1 MKVILHLLGYK
12 GYYAL
17 RHLLM
22 HSDFRELQIEI
33 GQDKQVDNDFS
44 KEIESLCSQYGIPA
58 AYRKQD
64 SEGLRGD
71 YHIAIGWRWMIR
83 GVEDDRL
90 IVFHDSILPRYRGF
104 NPLVTALINGDS
116 EIGVTALF
124 GGDTFDSGPIIDQYV
139 IEVDHPIK
147 IAQAIDRLSVGYA
160 ELLQQV
166 IGQLAQGLPLNAE
179 PQDETVSSYS
189 VWRDAEDYHIDW
201 SKGLEEICR
210 FVDAV
215 GEPYAGAL
223 SFVDDIPVRIL
234 DVSVQERARVENPG
248 YGKVIFKV
256 DDKPVVVC
264 GDGLL
269 RIDRWKIDGQMNNE
283 LPRHLRYRFK

>member
-1 MKVILHLLGYK
+1 M
-12 GYYAL
+12 
-17 RHLLM
+17 
-22 HSDFRELQIEI
+22 
-33 GQDKQVDNDFS
+33 
-44 KEIESLCSQYGIPA
+44 
-58 AYRKQD
+58 
-64 SEGLRGD
+64 EGT
-71 YHIAIGWRWMIR
+71 
-83 GVEDDRL
+83 V
-90 IVFHDSILPRYRGF
+90 RGF
-104 NPLVTALINGDS
+104 LLEA
-116 EIGVTALF
+116 
-124 GGDTFDSGPIIDQYV
+124 
-139 IEVDHPIK
+139 
-147 IAQAIDRLSVGYA
+147 AI
-160 ELLQQV
+160 
-166 IGQLAQGLPLNAE
+166 P
-179 PQDETVSSYS
+179 P
-189 VWRDAEDYHIDW
+189 EDYHIDW

-283 LPRHLRYRFK
+283 LPRRLRYRFK